1 MKKIMIFALGAA
13 FTVAAG
19 FAQAQLKSEELS
31 AAQALF
37 SNNGCSGC
45 HAASETVVGPALKDI
60 AKRYKGK
67 KVADELAGR
76 IREGSSGRWG
86 DGMHPAIAALEPEEA
101 KLLARWV
108 LDGAK

>member
-1 MKKIMIFALGAA
+1 MKKIIIFAFGAA
-13 FTVAAG
+13 CTLAAG
-19 FAQAQLKSEELS
+19 FAQAQLTSDEIS

-37 SNNGCSGC
+37 ANNGCSGC
-45 HAASETVVGPALKDI
+45 HAASETVVGPALRDI

-67 KVADELAGR
+67 KVVDELAAR
-76 IREGSSGRWG
+76 IRDGSSGRWG
-86 DGMHPAIAALEPEEA
+86 DAVYPAMAALEPEEA